1 MNKKLLS
8 VFVVSVLAV
17 ATLCLSGCKSGSCTS
32 KTDDS
37 CVKQLS
43 ELASCEYIYIYDYTD
58 PDTGIHYLIYFGSNG
73 RAGITPRL
81 NRDMS
86 VMVDDESATEAN

>member
-1 MNKKLLS
+1 MRKKLLC
-8 VFVVSVLAV
+8 VLVSVLAV
-17 ATLCLSGCKSGSCTS
+17 ATLCLSGCTSGSCTS

-43 ELASCEYIYIYDYTD
+43 ELASCEYIYDYTD

>member
-1 MNKKLLS
+1 MRKKLLC
-8 VFVVSVLAV
+8 VLVSVLAV
-17 ATLCLSGCKSGSCTS
+17 ATLCLSGCTSGSGTS

-43 ELASCEYIYIYDYTD
+43 RLASCECICDYTD

-81 NRDMS
+81 DRDLS
-86 VMVDDESATEAN
+86 VMKE